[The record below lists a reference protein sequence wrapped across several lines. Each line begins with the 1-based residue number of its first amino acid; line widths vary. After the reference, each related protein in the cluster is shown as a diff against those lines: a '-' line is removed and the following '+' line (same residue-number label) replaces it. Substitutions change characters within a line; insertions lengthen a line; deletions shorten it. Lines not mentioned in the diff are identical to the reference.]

1 MFDFL
6 KQYVIF
12 IYLTIQLFRMI
23 FYSQPRGKFPGM
35 IDLSGDDCPLKNHN
49 QDIAMKMTKHP
60 LGTLVETD
68 VLVIGSGAS
77 GCGAALGAHDQGL
90 DVVLMDK
97 GKLESSGCIGG
108 GNDHYMAVLDE
119 PGEAH
124 DTVEDL
130 IKFYAKPLN
139 GWSPAM
145 LQNGWYAHMKY
156 FLDVLGKAGVQFSKK
171 ADGTYLRTQGF
182 GQPGRWWVHIANG
195 MTIKRAMARIVRD
208 AGINTLDNVMAVK
221 ILTDNG
227 KACGALG
234 WNVRTGEFVLV
245 RAKTVVSAQGRSA
258 TRGTDN
264 STHNPFNVWMYPYN
278 TSAGVVLGY
287 DVGAAVTELDTYQ
300 RATMLPKGYGCPG
313 MNGIN
318 SSGAHE
324 INALGER
331 FMGKYD
337 PMMENGVRNNQIQGT
352 FQEQMEG
359 SGPPFY
365 MDMRHVDK
373 DVVHELQYVLMPG
386 DKATFGDWADCT
398 GTDFQHKLLEVEIG
412 ELIFGGTIAV
422 NDTFETT
429 VPNLFCGSIFLYCSG
444 AMCGGYEAGR
454 QAGMRAAGI
463 TEAGKINEDLA
474 ASVKKDVFAPMQVPA
489 DEGVSYKEIEQAT
502 RNVMNYYMGFRRSMA
517 GMARALEKIRF
528 LSGQADRLHVDTL
541 RDLMRCHESRDIL
554 TVCELAIQ
562 ATMERKETGRC
573 VYKLRDYP
581 ELNPDMAKPLLLV
594 RGEDG
599 PRFQWGKA
607 PLL

>member
-23 FYSQPRGKFPGM
+23 FYSQLRGKFPGM

-528 LSGQADRLHVDTL
+528 LSGQADRLHADTL

-581 ELNPDMAKPLLLV
+581 ELNPDMAKPLLLI